1 MFFFTCS
8 DSEIGTADTLMSLTA
23 DNGNNT
29 HMSGFTRFLT
39 SSILVT
45 GAVLVS
51 TQPCVLEG
59 MRIGVNASTRQADT
73 GM

>member
-1 MFFFTCS
+1 MKENVVVFFTCS
-8 DSEIGTADTLMSLTA
+8 DSEIGTADSLMSLTA
-23 DNGNNT
+23 GNGNN
-29 HMSGFTRFLT
+29 TRFLT

-51 TQPCVLEG
+51 TRPCVLEG